1 MLSKVNATI
10 NANAQSVITDEGIQK
25 PICSFNGY
33 IDVNKQPSITK
44 TIVDNELY
52 LENKAIAKQDEEA
65 FEEYLLGL
73 V

>member
-10 NANAQSVITDEGIQK
+10 NANAQSVITDEGTQK
-25 PICSFNGY
+25 SICSFNGY

-52 LENKAIAKQDEEA
+52 LENKAIVKQDEEE